1 MQDGSLQT
9 SWAALVADDDAGVR
23 QSLRLC
29 LEAAGA
35 RVLGVAT
42 ASGAIEAI
50 DRARFDVLFLDL
62 WLGAQNSL
70 ALIPELLRRRPE
82 LPIVVVTAF
91 ATFET
96 AVEAMRLGASDYL
109 PKPFSPEQVRLAAR
123 RVVEASVLKRRVA
136 ELQDQLNAS
145 EADEFFET
153 ESPRY
158 RAFLQTAAR
167 AAASEAVVLL
177 RGESGTGKNVLARWI
192 RARSPRSD
200 AAFVSVNCPG
210 LLTELM
216 SSTLFG
222 HRRGAFTGASSDASG
237 KVQEAEGGTLFL
249 DEVGDLTADAQARLL
264 RFLNDRSFE
273 RLGDPT
279 ERRADVRLVAATNRD
294 LEAAVK
300 AGRFREDLL
309 FRLNVLPLLIP
320 PLRERR
326 EDLLP
331 LARHYLRFF
340 ATRQGRQLVF
350 HPEAEAAIHDYDWPG
365 NLRELRNAIER
376 ATILS
381 EGGVITRGELNIDAP
396 SQPLPGK
403 TPVALGDSVSLD
415 AIEREHIARVLA
427 SAPSI
432 EAAARTL
439 GIGENTLLRKRRRY
453 NLA

>member
-1 MQDGSLQT
+1 MTDAAQS
-9 SWAALVADDDAGVR
+9 SWAALVTDDDPGVR

-42 ASGAIEAI
+42 GSGALEAVE
-50 DRARFDVLFLDL
+50 RARFDVLFLDL

-96 AVEAMRLGASDYL
+96 AVEAMRLGAADYL

-123 RVVEASVLKRRVA
+123 RVVEAGALKRRVA
-136 ELQDQLNAS
+136 ELQDQLDATQ
-145 EADEFFET
+145 ADEFFET
-153 ESPRY
+153 PSLRF
-158 RAFLQTAAR
+158 RTFLQTAAR
-167 AAASEAVVLL
+167 AAASDAVVLL

-192 RARSPRSD
+192 RAHSSRRE
-200 AAFVSVNCPG
+200 AAFVSINCPG
-210 LLTELM
+210 LSSELM

-222 HRRGAFTGASSDASG
+222 HRRGAFTGAISDTVG

-249 DEVGDLTADAQARLL
+249 DEVGDLSADAQARLL
-264 RFLNDRSFE
+264 RFLSDRSYE
-273 RLGDPT
+273 RLGET
-279 ERRADVRLVAATNRD
+279 AERKADVRLLAATNRD
-294 LEAAVK
+294 LESAVK
-300 AGRFREDLL
+300 AGGFREDLL
-309 FRLNVLPLLIP
+309 FRLNVVPLIVP
-320 PLRERR
+320 PLRDRR

-331 LARHYLRFF
+331 LARHYLDFF
-340 ATRQGRQLVF
+340 ARRRGRPLAF
-350 HPEAEAAIHDYDWPG
+350 HEEAQRAIVEYDWPG
-365 NLRELRNAIER
+365 NLRELRNSVER

-381 EGGVITRGELNIDAP
+381 EAEVITARDLNIDAP
-396 SQPLPGK
+396 VPTASSK
-403 TPVALGDSVSLD
+403 APVALGAAVSLD
-415 AIEREHIARVLA
+415 EIEREHIARVLA

>member
-1 MQDGSLQT
+1 MQDGPLQT

-42 ASGAIEAI
+42 GNGAIEAV

-70 ALIPELLRRRPE
+70 ALIPELLRRRPD
-82 LPIVVVTAF
+82 LPIVVITAF

-123 RVVEASVLKRRVA
+123 RVVEASLLKRRLA

-153 ESPRY
+153 ESPRF

-192 RARSPRSD
+192 RARSPRRD

-210 LLTELM
+210 LSSELM

-222 HRRGAFTGASSDASG
+222 HRRGAFTGAISDALG

-264 RFLNDRSFE
+264 RFLNDRSYE
-273 RLGDPT
+273 RLGDAM

-300 AGRFREDLL
+300 GGRFREDLL
-309 FRLNVLPLLIP
+309 FRLNVLTLLIP

-331 LARHYLRFF
+331 LARHYLKFF
-340 ATRQGRQLVF
+340 ASRQGHPLEF
-350 HPEAEAAIHDYDWPG
+350 HPEAETAIRDYDWPG
-365 NLRELRNAIER
+365 NLRELRNAVER

-381 EGGVITRGELNIDAP
+381 EGGIITRGDLNIDAP
-396 SQPLPGK
+396 SQPSPGK
-403 TPVALGDSVSLD
+403 TAVALGASVSLD

-432 EAAARTL
+432 EAAAHTL

>member
-1 MQDGSLQT
+1 MPT

-42 ASGAIEAI
+42 ASGALEAI
-50 DRARFDVLFLDL
+50 ERGRFDVLFLDL
-62 WLGAQNSL
+62 WLGTQNSL

-123 RVVEASVLKRRVA
+123 RVVEAGLLKRRVA
-136 ELQDQLNAS
+136 ELQDQLDAT

-153 ESPRY
+153 ESPRF
-158 RAFLQTAAR
+158 RAFLQTASR
-167 AAASEAVVLL
+167 AASSEAVILL

-192 RARSPRSD
+192 RARSPRSE

-210 LLTELM
+210 LSSELM

-222 HRRGAFTGASSDASG
+222 HRRGAFTGAISDTLG

-264 RFLNDRSFE
+264 RFLNDRSYE
-273 RLGDPT
+273 RLGET
-279 ERRADVRLVAATNRD
+279 VERKADVRLVAATNRD
-294 LEAAVK
+294 LEAAVRS
-300 AGRFREDLL
+300 GRFREDLL
-309 FRLNVLPLLIP
+309 FRLNVLTLLVP

-340 ATRQGRQLVF
+340 ASRQGRQLEF
-350 HPEAEAAIHDYDWPG
+350 HQETESAIHDYDWPG

-381 EGGVITRGELNIDAP
+381 EGGLITRGDLNVDAP
-396 SQPLPGK
+396 SQPSSGK
-403 TPVALGDSVSLD
+403 TPVALGAAVPLD
-415 AIEREHIARVLA
+415 AVEREHIARVLA